1 MEARTDSARV
11 QNHHF
16 ATLLLNALRFV
27 RRGLMVTTAHL
38 AAYANV
44 PASAGE
50 LYSHDDVELRWDNTV
65 TYTTAFRLEG
75 RNSRLIADPNADD
88 GDRNFAPGIISNRFD
103 LLSQIDFSKG
113 WFGFDAS
120 AAFWYDTIYN
130 QKNDN
135 NSPSTFNP
143 ISVPHNQFP
152 HAVRVL
158 HGDNAELVNAFI
170 YGNTTLAGMPFSF
183 RVGRHTLLW
192 GESLFFPD
200 NGIAAG
206 QAPVDDIKVLGR
218 PTAYARDVFMPVAQ
232 ASASLQLSDRV
243 TAEAYY
249 QFEWRKTRVPGAGSY
264 FSAVDYLDAG
274 GERYLFTSGQFL
286 TRDRDLTPPGSG
298 QFGTALHWSAGQID
312 YGLYA
317 LRFNAKDPQIYYRP
331 GIVFGSGN
339 PPTVV
344 DPSIVDLTIGKVGTY
359 NLVYPQGIETY
370 GASVSG
376 YLGSSNIAAEISGRR
391 NMPLAS
397 IPLIVHPGQF
407 ADGNRNPLYAVGDTI
422 HAQMSTITTFARTMF
437 WDTATLSAEF
447 AANDSIRVTRNRP
460 ALDPSSDRLAV
471 AFRGSFDPTYF
482 AVLPNLD
489 LTPSLG
495 LGYNLVGNSSVDAY
509 QKNGAGDLEFGVT
522 GTYRVVWAANIMLSH
537 FLGDARRQP
546 LADRDFISLSV
557 RRAF

>member
-1 MEARTDSARV
+1 VRNSCVPKLSRRTLRCV
-11 QNHHF
+11 RQGLLF
-16 ATLLLNALRFV
+16 ATAWLVVHEDL
-27 RRGLMVTTAHL
+27 
-38 AAYANV
+38 
-44 PASAGE
+44 PASAVE
-50 LYSHDDVELRWDNTV
+50 LYGHDDIELRWDNTV
-65 TYTTAFRLEG
+65 TYTTAFRLDG
-75 RNSRLIADPNADD
+75 RNSTLIASPNADD
-88 GDRNFAPGIISNRFD
+88 GDRNFARGIVSNRFD

-143 ISVPHNQFP
+143 ISVPHNEFT
-152 HAVRVL
+152 HDVRVL
-158 HGDNAELVNAFI
+158 HGKNAELVNAFF
-170 YGNTTLAGMPFSF
+170 YGNTALARMPFSF
-183 RVGRHTLLW
+183 RIGRHTLLW

-206 QAPVDDIKVLGR
+206 QAPVDEIKVLGR

-232 ASASLQLSDRV
+232 ASASLQLSSGLA
-243 TAEAYY
+243 AEAYY
-249 QFEWRKTRVPGAGSY
+249 QFEWRKTRSPGAGSY
-264 FSAVDYLDAG
+264 FSTADYLDAG
-274 GERYLFTSGQFL
+274 GERYLLGSGRYL
-286 TRDRDLTPPGSG
+286 SRDRDLTPPGSG
-298 QFGTALHWSAGQID
+298 QYGAALHWSAGQID

-317 LRFNAKDPQIYYRP
+317 LQFNAKDPQVYYRP
-331 GIVFGSGN
+331 GIVIGSGN
-339 PPTVV
+339 PPTVI
-344 DPSIVDLTIGKVGTY
+344 DPSIVDLAIGKVGTY
-359 NLVYPQGIETY
+359 QLVYPQGIETY

-397 IPLIVHPGQF
+397 IPLVVHAGQL
-407 ADGNRNPLYAVGDTI
+407 ADGNRNALYAMGDTI
-422 HAQMSTITTFARTMF
+422 HAQISTITTFARTMF

-447 AANDSIRVTRNRP
+447 AAIDSIRVTRNRP
-460 ALDPSSDRLAV
+460 ALDPSSDKLAL

-482 AVLPNLD
+482 AVLPNFD

-495 LGYNLVGNSSVDAY
+495 LGYGLVGNSSVDAY
-509 QKNGAGDLEFGVT
+509 QKNGAGDLELGIT